1 MQLFYLPDIPN
12 NAILSKEE
20 SFHCL
25 KVLRCKKN
33 ELIQLTDGKGNLFS
47 AIIDNE
53 NIEACSLR
61 KVKNMPL
68 FLLIVVT
75 NGWKLS
81 STINQYLRD
90 MIFYWSKLKFEKA

>member
-33 ELIQLTDGKGNLFS
+33 ELIHLTDGKGNLFS

-61 KVKNMPL
+61 KVKK
-68 FLLIVVT
+68 I
-75 NGWKLS
+75 
-81 STINQYLRD
+81 YR
-90 MIFYWSKLKFEKA
+90 

>member
-33 ELIQLTDGKGNLFS
+33 ELIHLTDRKGNLFS

-53 NIEACSLR
+53 KIEACLF
-61 KVKNMPL
+61 VKL
-68 FLLIVVT
+68 AIVSV
-75 NGWKLS
+75 
-81 STINQYLRD
+81 
-90 MIFYWSKLKFEKA
+90 